1 MLVFLLLKS
10 LKTLNYLGW
19 DLLTIRRP
27 WSRDLAA
34 VTAFKH
40 NPWNWLKICWKC
52 DSLLNE
58 LKCVS
63 EEQWPAVLIFEG
75 NRHDASWFMLMQEM
89 EIKGKCEF
97 QDEQTDKRVQRLVR
111 SSLGLNRALSSCFSF
126 ILSLCLSSRESSTQR
141 GPGST
146 RRRQLARMW
155 RSTGWR
161 WGT

>member
-63 EEQWPAVLIFEG
+63 EEQWPAVLIINCIMIYANAG
-75 NRHDASWFMLMQEM
+75 NGNKR
-89 EIKGKCEF
+89 KCEF

-111 SSLGLNRALSSCFSF
+111 SSLGLNRALSCCFSF